1 MSEFLRQQGALTPQL
16 QFTAG
21 NNYDARRRQIKIIQD
36 MINGYEA
43 VHAKAR
49 WKTANA
55 NLSDAEWYAMYVS
68 YEYMTKVIQE
78 LKVLAPLM
86 KNFTTE
92 DTKYISVL
100 STMSRIVDW
109 NQLFF
114 EIYETLETKGDFFA
128 TWSTN
133 DESKIDGIPR
143 LRVLETESMDDIQ
156 LNPLTNEVEAYIYKE
171 TVKDER
177 LDEEN
182 GTLDDE
188 NSREVTWIFKKGYIR
203 ANDSVKYEKGYKIFK
218 NKPEYSDI
226 IRIIH
231 IPTFKKQSDKF
242 SKIPAIEYIDPC
254 LLLDRVHTSRSTIN
268 DHLGFPFP
276 FIIGGYIDRDKSQL
290 IPGGS
295 ACIFPEEWL
304 AEKENQMPQVV
315 QMEINNDLQSIK
327 DEIYDAVTDLYKKV
341 CLMREG
347 LEEKLGSSDS
357 SRNISQLRLGLEQKN
372 KKYYTNISVGFET
385 YIKVVLQESKVLKK
399 KDMKKFIS
407 FKVEDIL
414 VNNSLFDSLL
424 LTAQKRAL
432 GYSTLDSELKEA
444 GMTDAEITKRKE
456 LITEELY
463 GKNNDM
469 SFSPNEIKD
478 RVSNGNN
485 LDEIKNLDNNFK

>member
-1 MSEFLRQQGALTPQL
+1 
-16 QFTAG
+16 
-21 NNYDARRRQIKIIQD
+21 
-36 MINGYEA
+36 
-43 VHAKAR
+43 
-49 WKTANA
+49 
-55 NLSDAEWYAMYVS
+55 
-68 YEYMTKVIQE
+68 
-78 LKVLAPLM
+78 
-86 KNFTTE
+86 
-92 DTKYISVL
+92 
-100 STMSRIVDW
+100 
-109 NQLFF
+109 
-114 EIYETLETKGDFFA
+114 
-128 TWSTN
+128 
-133 DESKIDGIPR
+133 
-143 LRVLETESMDDIQ
+143 
-156 LNPLTNEVEAYIYKE
+156 
-171 TVKDER
+171 
-177 LDEEN
+177 
-182 GTLDDE
+182 
-188 NSREVTWIFKKGYIR
+188 
-203 ANDSVKYEKGYKIFK
+203 
-218 NKPEYSDI
+218 
-226 IRIIH
+226 
-231 IPTFKKQSDKF
+231 
-242 SKIPAIEYIDPC
+242 
-254 LLLDRVHTSRSTIN
+254 
-268 DHLGFPFP
+268 
-276 FIIGGYIDRDKSQL
+276 
-290 IPGGS
+290 
-295 ACIFPEEWL
+295 
-304 AEKENQMPQVV
+304 
-315 QMEINNDLQSIK
+315 MEINNDLQSIK